1 MWDVIGGDFDLSI
14 DSLTIEKNIVEN
26 TKSGSIIVLHDN
38 PKFANNMLAALPS
51 IIVTLKEKGFVFS
64 SIN

>member
-38 PKFANNMLAALPS
+38 PKFANNMLAVLPS